1 MGFWEKAI
9 LKKRSE
15 GEALTVA
22 KAAFPLELPL
32 QATQENMGKFYCKS
46 IGV

>member
-9 LKKRSE
+9 LKKIFE
-15 GEALTVA
+15 GEALIVA

-32 QATQENMGKFYCKS
+32 QATLKICRGRLGKT
-46 IGV
+46 ID